1 LHIKKVSAVA
11 VAAVVAAALLF
22 QTGVYHV
29 TRRAIK
35 KAFLFGINITCRVN
49 QRVGKKGKMGM
60 EKGREGEGGRKWG
73 WGPHPRL
80 TVLII
85 INMDAVTRLR
95 FAGSAV
101 NATTTKLI
109 CSYIVTF
116 IFQSTNNSFVLSLI

>member
-1 LHIKKVSAVA
+1 MHIKK

-22 QTGVYHV
+22 QTGVYNV

-35 KAFLFGINITCRVN
+35 KAFLFGINVTCRVN
-49 QRVGKKGKMGM
+49 PDSGKERENGDGEM

-80 TVLII
+80 TALII
-85 INMDAVTRLR
+85 INIDAVTRLR
-95 FAGSAV
+95 IAGSAV

-116 IFQSTNNSFVLSLI
+116 IFQSTNISSYYA